1 MKAFI
6 ESKFG
11 KLLGKETLYD
21 EMMTDD
27 YRAKIGQYSLN
38 EERSTLAFADK
49 NPRTLS
55 PRECQVLGILCRH
68 TEKLV
73 NRELLLSNCWQSSSV
88 YASRSLDIFICRLR
102 KRLIADP
109 RVKILTIR
117 GKGFILT
124 ANYRQD
130 D

>member
-1 MKAFI
+1 MNAFI
-6 ESKFG
+6 EKNIG
-11 KLLGKETLYD
+11 KLWGKDTLRSAL
-21 EMMTDD
+21 MMDD
-27 YRAKIGQYSLN
+27 SWAKIGQYSLN
-38 EERSTLAFADK
+38 EERNMLTFANK
-49 NPRTLS
+49 NPWSIS
-55 PRECQVLGILCRH
+55 PRECQVLGILCQN

-73 NRELLLSNCWQSSSV
+73 GREKLLIDCWQNCSV

-109 RVKILTIR
+109 QVKILTIR

-130 D
+130 